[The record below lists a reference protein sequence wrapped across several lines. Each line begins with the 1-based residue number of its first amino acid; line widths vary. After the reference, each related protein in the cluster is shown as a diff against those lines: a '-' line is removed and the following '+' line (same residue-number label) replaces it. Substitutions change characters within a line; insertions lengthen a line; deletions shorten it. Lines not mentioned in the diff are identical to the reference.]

1 MKKRPAIQFDLHDYD
16 YLDTLDKD
24 GWHWEF
30 TRRNEKYRTAYDEMA
45 TLRKEGG
52 IKCKNFD
59 CLHCDIVGRPCPASI
74 VCYVEDTLKIR
85 PLFKTVSGLK
95 MPDPSIKYF
104 DLPDEAKPVTMIRP
118 ISPMKVFT
126 GNDFQEEICQTWE
139 TRKMMFKNLFNRG
152 GYSHGPKD
160 AIFDFVNQI
169 LSPYPRGGENTLYI
183 GISLDATRDELR
195 NAFNNVLKKHVRPK
209 IKHGDTKQ
217 TPDKWKSSLMIWD
230 LRIFKNTYGDIAPI
244 MGIAKDAAKK
254 KFYRAYELIY
264 GKKYNS
270 DEYER
275 PLIKKQY
282 MKRYCNTCEQR
293 PACKEPCPD
302 VIGYVDQ
309 DSKNYQ
315 REMTGGNT
323 IDTMAKLKKG
333 RQKEDSTVSDMYE
346 DPDMIGPE

>member
-1 MKKRPAIQFDLHDYD
+1 MLKEFSKK
-16 YLDTLDKD
+16 
-24 GWHWEF
+24 
-30 TRRNEKYRTAYDEMA
+30 
-45 TLRKEGG
+45 G
-52 IKCKNFD
+52 IKIEKIYFCPHSPQDSCD
-59 CLHCDIVGRPCPASI
+59 CR
-74 VCYVEDTLKIR
+74 
-85 PLFKTVSGLK
+85 
-95 MPDPSIKYF
+95 
-104 DLPDEAKPVTMIRP
+104 KP
-118 ISPMKVFT
+118 
-126 GNDFQEEICQTWE
+126 N
-139 TRKMMFKNLFNRG
+139 
-152 GYSHGPKD
+152 PK
-160 AIFDFVNQI
+160 F
-169 LSPYPRGGENTLYI
+169 
-183 GISLDATRDELR
+183 
-195 NAFNNVLKKHVRPK
+195 
-209 IKHGDTKQ
+209 
-217 TPDKWKSSLMIWD
+217 
-230 LRIFKNTYGDIAPI
+230 
-244 MGIAKDAAKK
+244 AKDAAKK